1 MHGTGSPY
9 EVRCLRCDV
18 SFPLGTRRCIHCGGP
33 TSSSGASYGAS
44 SGAFAGLGTTMPGPF
59 APASGTSPAPIG
71 VETDGPFPWSRP
83 RDSEALPSSR
93 PASRPAPGSGI
104 PGAELP
110 EPDEAPQTTGAKLLR
125 SLGSL
130 IWIVALIGFSIVRS
144 CSEG

>member
-1 MHGTGSPY
+1 MRGTGSPY

-18 SFPLGTRRCIHCGGP
+18 SFPLETRRCIHCGGP
-33 TSSSGASYGAS
+33 TSSSGAS
-44 SGAFAGLGTTMPGPF
+44 SGAVAGLGATMPGPL

-71 VETDGPFPWSRP
+71 VATDGPFPWSRS
-83 RDSEALPSSR
+83 RDSEALPS
-93 PASRPAPGSGI
+93 SRPAPGSGI

-125 SLGSL
+125 SLGSF

>member
-1 MHGTGSPY
+1 MRGTASPY

-18 SFPLGTRRCIHCGGP
+18 SFPLETRRCIHCGGP
-33 TSSSGASYGAS
+33 TSSSGAV
-44 SGAFAGLGTTMPGPF
+44 AGLGALMPGPL

-71 VETDGPFPWSRP
+71 VETDGPFPWSRS
-83 RDSEALPSSR
+83 RDSDALPSSR
-93 PASRPAPGSGI
+93 PASRPAPGPGI

-110 EPDEAPQTTGAKLLR
+110 ESDEAPQTPGAKLLR
-125 SLGSL
+125 SFGSL